1 MKLPAY
7 PHTASAGEVSS
18 TAESGCLP
26 GRSDFPEFTG
36 KGREE
41 QSIHSLHLPG
51 TAELEFVFFFTT
63 FEYLKPTH
71 PGKLNKS
78 KKKKTNKQTTN

>member
-7 PHTASAGEVSS
+7 PHTAPAGGVINSR
-18 TAESGCLP
+18 ESGCLP
-26 GRSDFPEFTG
+26 GRSDFPKSRG

-41 QSIHSLHLPG
+41 QSTHSLHLPG
-51 TAELEFVFFFTT
+51 SAELEFVFFFFTT

-78 KKKKTNKQTTN
+78 